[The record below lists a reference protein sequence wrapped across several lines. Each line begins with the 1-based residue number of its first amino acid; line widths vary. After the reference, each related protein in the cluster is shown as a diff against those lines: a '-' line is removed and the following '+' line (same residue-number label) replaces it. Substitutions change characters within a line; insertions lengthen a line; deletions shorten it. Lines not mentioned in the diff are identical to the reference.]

1 MTNPI
6 SSNVEVNR
14 PILLSKESIPIS
26 SGMEMAILILSGV
39 RLAIPICSEMK
50 VVIPIG
56 DEDSYPKLL

>member
-1 MTNPI
+1 M
-6 SSNVEVNR
+6 EVNR

-39 RLAIPICSEMK
+39 RLAIPIFSEMK
-50 VVIPIG
+50 VVILVG